1 LEHYRVDCVVVG
13 AGVVGIAIA
22 RQLAIQGHEVW
33 VLEAAAEIGTE
44 ISSRNSEVIHAG
56 IYYPKDSLKAKLC
69 VSGRRKLYRYCEQTG
84 VPHKR
89 CGKLIV
95 ATNEQQVDT
104 LEAILNKGRVN
115 GVEGLEIISQS
126 QLLILEPKL
135 NALAAIWSPET
146 GIIDSHQL
154 MVQLQADA
162 EEAGAQFVFN
172 SPVVS
177 GKLNVSGK
185 SGEGGDASIELLVG
199 QSVGGGNAVG
209 QNEPFKLTAQRVI
222 NSAGLNAVELLKNI
236 KHFPEAHIPQ
246 FFMAKGNYFSL
257 PRKAPFNHLIY
268 PVPESGGLGVH
279 LTLDMAGQAR
289 FGPDVEWINKKHY
302 PVDCTRKNAFEGAIQ
317 RYWPTMPQGELQ
329 PDYAGIRPK
338 LSGPGEAD
346 ADFIIQGE
354 VVHGVK
360 GLINLMGIESPGL
373 TSCMALADEVS
384 ALI

>member
-1 LEHYRVDCVVVG
+1 LEHYSVDCVVVG

-22 RQLAIQGHEVW
+22 RQLALQGREVW
-33 VLEAAAEIGTE
+33 VLEAASEIGSET
-44 ISSRNSEVIHAG
+44 SSRNSEVIHAG
-56 IYYPKDSLKAKLC
+56 IYYPQDSLKARLC
-69 VSGRRKLYRYCEQTG
+69 VSGRRKLYSYCEQMG

-95 ATNEQQVDT
+95 ATNEQQVET
-104 LEAILNKGRVN
+104 LEAILKKGQAN
-115 GVEGLEIISQS
+115 GVEGLEIISQP
-126 QLLILEPKL
+126 QLLALEPQL

-162 EEAGAQFVFN
+162 EAAGAQFVFN

-177 GKLNVSGK
+177 GEVNASGEVNVSGER
-185 SGEGGDASIELLVG
+185 SDTDIELL
-199 QSVGGGNAVG
+199 VG
-209 QNEPFKLTAQRVI
+209 QNEPFKLTVQCLV

-236 KHFPEAHIPQ
+236 KHFPEEHIPR

-268 PVPESGGLGVH
+268 PVPEEGGLGVH

-289 FGPDVEWINKKHY
+289 FGPDVEWIKKKYY
-302 PVDCTRKNAFEGAIQ
+302 PVDSTRMSGFEGAIQ
-317 RYWPTMPQGELQ
+317 HYWPAIPQGELQ
-329 PDYAGIRPK
+329 PAYAGIRPK
-338 LSGPGEAD
+338 LSGPGEPA
-346 ADFIIQGE
+346 ADFMIQDE
-354 VVHGVK
+354 TVHGVK

-373 TSCMALADEVS
+373 TSCLALAEEVS
-384 ALI
+384 GRV

>member
-1 LEHYRVDCVVVG
+1 MEHYSVDCVVVG

-22 RQLAIQGHEVW
+22 RQLALQGREVW
-33 VLEAAAEIGTE
+33 VLEAANEIGTE
-44 ISSRNSEVIHAG
+44 TSSRNSEVIHAG
-56 IYYPKDSLKAKLC
+56 IYYPKDSLKARLC
-69 VSGRRKLYRYCEQTG
+69 VSGRRKLYSYCEQMG

-95 ATNEQQVDT
+95 ATNQQQVET
-104 LEAILNKGRVN
+104 LEAILLKGLAN
-115 GVEGLEIISQS
+115 GVEGLEIINQAR
-126 QLLILEPKL
+126 LFALEPEL

-154 MVQLQADA
+154 MVQLQTDA
-162 EEAGAQFVFN
+162 EAAGAQFVLN

-177 GKLNVSGK
+177 GKVIESG
-185 SGEGGDASIELLVG
+185 IEILVG
-199 QSVGGGNAVG
+199 KK
-209 QNEPFKLTAQRVI
+209 EPFKLSSQYLI

-236 KHFPEAHIPQ
+236 KHFPEEYIPR

-268 PVPESGGLGVH
+268 PVPENGGLGVH

-289 FGPDVEWINKKHY
+289 FGPDVEWIEKKHY
-302 PVDCTRKNAFEGAIQ
+302 PVDNTRMNGFEGAIQ

-329 PDYAGIRPK
+329 PAYAGIRPK
-338 LSGPGEAD
+338 LSGPGEPA
-346 ADFIIQGE
+346 ADFMIQGE
-354 VVHGVK
+354 AVHGVK

-373 TSCMALADEVS
+373 TSCLALAEEVS
-384 ALI
+384 CLV